1 MTENERMCACCNAV
15 KIDIFEYS
23 RIKIWP
29 EAGYSAIVVC
39 DVCYIV
45 IAEKA
50 GFEPINSPHA
60 KVIFNELTTK
70 LGNINILNLIQEING
85 SASKKQ
91 TEFKCGC
98 GKMND
103 VGVKKC
109 WWCERIF

>member
-15 KIDIFEYS
+15 KIDIFEYF
-23 RIKIWP
+23 RIKLWP
-29 EAGYSAIVVC
+29 EAATVVC
-39 DVCYIV
+39 DACYII

-70 LGNINILNLIQEING
+70 FGKINILNLIQEING
-85 SASKKQ
+85 SVS

-109 WWCERIF
+109 WWCEVLYD